1 MSSCKPGTGMIFN
14 FLQAKD
20 RRELNYSKLHAVAI
34 SLLSSADTENTFT
47 RLQRCAPSP
56 FFSFFAPGEA
66 QILKRP
72 LDQCTNIPL
81 FQGLR

>member
-20 RRELNYSKLHAVAI
+20 RRELNYSKVHEVAI

-47 RLQRCAPSP
+47 GLQQHAPPP
-56 FFSFFAPGEA
+56 FFSFSPGEA

>member
-20 RRELNYSKLHAVAI
+20 RRELNYSKLHEVAI
-34 SLLSSADTENTFT
+34 SLFSSADTENTFT
-47 RLQRCAPSP
+47 RLQQHGPP
-56 FFSFFAPGEA
+56 FFSFSPGET
-66 QILKRP
+66 QILRRP